1 MLTKPISVRRILD
14 KRGAEWKLELL
25 TSDAGLDNTFSTS
38 ELNRPGLALTGYFE
52 VFSAD
57 RIQIL
62 GLTEISFLHAMK
74 PRERRHRLEQLFEFY
89 IPCIILTTSLEL
101 PEDLIE
107 IAEENRVP
115 VLRTPLLTSHF
126 SGHLSHFLDRELAP
140 SWAVHGVMMDI
151 FGMGVLIQGRSGVGK
166 SECALELIERGH
178 RLVADDIVILRRL
191 GNEQLISTCSERLR
205 YHMEIRGIG
214 IIDIEGLYG
223 VRSVRTEESV
233 SLLIRLERWDPKKD
247 YERLGIK
254 QEYVKLFDCR
264 VPEYVLPVEPGRN
277 ISILVEVAALMQRLR
292 NQGFNPAVQLNEQI
306 LATMRAQQA
315 ERAASSAGIPGAP
328 GMAGLAGLAGAPGV
342 AGAADAAGVPLG
354 IAGGG
359 AGLPHAGAGGAVEIL
374 RAAQAFREAEEQAA
388 RVSAVSTETATE

>member
-38 ELNRPGLALTGYFE
+38 ELNRPGLTLTGYFE

-62 GLTEISFLHAMK
+62 GLTEISYLHAMK
-74 PRERRHRLEQLFEFY
+74 PRERRRRLEQLFEFY
-89 IPCIILTTSLEL
+89 IPCIILTTSLEI
-101 PEDLIE
+101 PEGLIE

-140 SWAVHGVMMDI
+140 SWAIHGVMLDI

-166 SECALELIERGH
+166 SECALELIERSH
-178 RLVADDIVILRRL
+178 RLVADDIVILRRV
-191 GNEQLISTCSERLR
+191 GNEQLIGSCSERLR

-214 IIDIEGLYG
+214 IIDIESLYG
-223 VRSVRTEESV
+223 VRSVRTEEVV

-254 QEYVKLFDCR
+254 QQFVKLFDCR
-264 VPEYVLPVEPGRN
+264 IPEYVLPVEPGRN

-292 NQGFNPAVQLNEQI
+292 NQGFNPAAQLNEQI
-306 LATMRAQQA
+306 LATMRTQQA
-315 ERAASSAGIPGAP
+315 ERTASNGSVPPGIPHP
-328 GMAGLAGLAGAPGV
+328 IAGALG
-342 AGAADAAGVPLG
+342 GAAT
-354 IAGGG
+354 GGT
-359 AGLPHAGAGGAVEIL
+359 ADIL

-388 RVSAVSTETATE
+388 RVPAGPAETVPE